1 MEKVQ
6 LSLERFLPELRDL
19 ERKKIFTKDEITEIV
34 SQRRRFET
42 ALASRAVKPIDYL
55 RYIDYETKLEKLRK
69 KRASRTKTTTKKT
82 LSDHSIAAHVTHLHR
97 LSTRRF
103 PSSLQLWD
111 AFLGHALEQASPHLV
126 SRTLST
132 AIAMHPTHAPYWLM
146 ASRWESE
153 GDERGLGGGNDEA
166 ARRLCMRA
174 LRFLRGSGESEHLV
188 WNEWI
193 RVECAFAERLR
204 ARWTLLG
211 IGKEGRN
218 GKEELVVVG
227 ERSSKRRKVAEG
239 QTQDGEEV
247 DEDGQELKEEEAAEE
262 IELPTGEDGEDQED
276 EELKETVQKEAAS
289 GQEAIIEGAI
299 VRVLLDNY
307 LTSFKH
313 SLDVYERLLSVLR
326 SLPSPLRLSLLKHT
340 YASMTTPFTPSSPD
354 YARALHILATR
365 HLYDVAYNPKR
376 AKKGGPVPDTTTIQV
391 KGEKLVDAVAAGV
404 DQYWKACKG
413 KKGKNKETAH
423 LAVWEAFCSWL
434 EKMLEQVEEDNLVSY
449 HHTYLRTNLTTALS
463 LAPSSPF
470 LSLLHLRHLVRTES
484 PRVELFSFVSDLTKR
499 YGTEKTPAPTREQ
512 VWVARVKT
520 TLSLA
525 KSGHPPSAEEVE
537 VVIEQAIKAL
547 PYSGQLWWMHVD
559 RIDDSGLSIEDK
571 LDRYEKA
578 IARVALA
585 DAVPPVDFKST
596 FTDAQNG
603 SVDEDDEEEE
613 GEEGEEIPILEPREL
628 VPRRYMNLLAELEPQ
643 TFTTRVENLLRT
655 TTTVSIE
662 TLHVILET
670 TTAVLPKPLS
680 LQIKILEHL
689 AQHPKSG
696 AEEWLFYASMLLRCG
711 EAGKSTV
718 VVQRARKGLKGV
730 DLAVF
735 DKRWGE
741 ICDAS

>member
-19 ERKKIFTKDEITEIV
+19 ERKEIFSKDEITEIV

-153 GDERGLGGGNDEA
+153 GDERGQGGGNDEA

-174 LRFLRGSGESEHLV
+174 LRFLKGSGQSEHLV

-204 ARWTLLG
+204 ARWALLG

-218 GKEELVVVG
+218 GEEQMVVVG
-227 ERSSKRRKVAEG
+227 GRSSKRRKVAEG
-239 QTQDGEEV
+239 QTPDGEEV

-262 IELPTGEDGEDQED
+262 IELPAGEDGEDQED
-276 EELKETVQKEAAS
+276 AELKETVQKEAAS

-299 VRVLLDNY
+299 VRVVLNNY
-307 LTSFKH
+307 LTSFRH

-326 SLPSPLRLSLLKHT
+326 PLPSPLRLSLLKHT
-340 YASMTTPFTPSSPD
+340 YASMTTQFTPSSPD
-354 YARALHILATR
+354 YARALHILTTR

-376 AKKGGPVPDTTTIQV
+376 AKKGGPFPDTTTIQV

-413 KKGKNKETAH
+413 KKGKNKETAP

-434 EKMLEQVEEDNLVSY
+434 ETMLEQVEEDNL
-449 HHTYLRTNLTTALS
+449 HTYLQTNLTTALS

-470 LSLLHLRHLVRTES
+470 LSLLHLRHLLRTES
-484 PRVELFSFVSDLTKR
+484 PRAELLSFVSGLTKR
-499 YGTEKTPAPTREQ
+499 YGTEKTAAPTREQ

-537 VVIEQAIKAL
+537 LVLEQAIKAL
-547 PYSGQLWWMHVD
+547 PYSGQLWWMRVD
-559 RIDDSGLSIEDK
+559 RIDESGLSIEDK
-571 LDRYEKA
+571 LDRYEKV

-603 SVDEDDEEEE
+603 RIDKNDEEEE

-628 VPRRYMNLLAELEPQ
+628 VPRRYMILLAELEPQ

-655 TTTVSIE
+655 TTTLSIE

-689 AQHPKSG
+689 VQHPKSG

-718 VVQRARKGLKGV
+718 IVQRARKGLKGV
-730 DLAVF
+730 DLGVF

>member
-19 ERKKIFTKDEITEIV
+19 ERKEIFSKDEISEIV

-69 KRASRTKTTTKKT
+69 KRASRTKTKTKKT
-82 LSDHSIAAHVTHLHR
+82 ISDHSIAAHITHLHR

-111 AFLGHALEQASPHLV
+111 ASLAHALQQASPHLV

-174 LRFLRGSGESEHLV
+174 LRFLQGSGESEHLV

-204 ARWTLLG
+204 ARWALLG
-211 IGKEGRN
+211 IAKGGRN
-218 GKEELVVVG
+218 GGEEIVVAG
-227 ERSSKRRKVAEG
+227 ERSSKRRKVA
-239 QTQDGEEV
+239 DGEAREG
-247 DEDGQELKEEEAAEE
+247 DQAGEEDATEE
-262 IELPTGEDGEDQED
+262 IELPADEDSEDQED
-276 EELKETVQKEAAS
+276 AALKEMVQKEAAS
-289 GQEAIIEGAI
+289 GQEAIIKGAI
-299 VRVLLDNY
+299 VRVVLDNY

-326 SLPSPLRLSLLKHT
+326 SLPSPLRLSLLKHA
-340 YASMTTPFTPSSPD
+340 YASMTTQFTPSSPH
-354 YARALHILATR
+354 YPQALHILTTR
-365 HLYDVAYNPKR
+365 HLYDVAYNSKR
-376 AKKGGPVPDTTTIQV
+376 GKKGPVPDAATIQV

-413 KKGKNKETAH
+413 KKGKDKETAP
-423 LAVWEAFCSWL
+423 LAVWETFCSWL
-434 EKMLEQVEEDNLVSY
+434 EEMLDEVDEDNL
-449 HHTYLRTNLTTALS
+449 HTYLQTNLTTALS

-470 LSLLHLRHLVRTES
+470 LSLLHLRHLLRTET
-484 PRVELFSFVSDLTKR
+484 PRGELLSFVSDLTKR
-499 YGTEKTPAPTREQ
+499 YGNEKTLAPTREQ

-525 KSGHPPSAEEVE
+525 RSGQPPSSEDVE
-537 VVIEQAIKAL
+537 AVLEQAIKAL
-547 PYSGQLWWMHVD
+547 PYSGQLWWVRADQVD
-559 RIDDSGLSIEDK
+559 GSDLSIENK
-571 LDRYEKA
+571 LDWYEKA

-585 DAVPPVDFKST
+585 DAVAPVDFKST
-596 FTDAQNG
+596 FTESQNG
-603 SVDEDDEEEE
+603 IVDEGEEEDDEEETS
-613 GEEGEEIPILEPREL
+613 ISEPREL
-628 VPRRYMNLLAELEPQ
+628 VPRRYMNIIAELDPESLVS
-643 TFTTRVENLLRT
+643 RVEKLLRT
-655 TTTVSIE
+655 TTTLSIE
-662 TLHVILET
+662 TLHVMLET
-670 TTAVLPKPLS
+670 TNAVVPKPLG
-680 LQIKILEHL
+680 LQAKILEHII
-689 AQHPKSG
+689 QHPNSG
-696 AEEWLFYASMLLRCG
+696 PEEWLFYASMLLRCG
-711 EAGKSTV
+711 EAGKSTG
-718 VVQRARKGLKGV
+718 VVQRARKSLKGV

-735 DKRWGE
+735 DKRWAE
-741 ICDAS
+741 MCDA